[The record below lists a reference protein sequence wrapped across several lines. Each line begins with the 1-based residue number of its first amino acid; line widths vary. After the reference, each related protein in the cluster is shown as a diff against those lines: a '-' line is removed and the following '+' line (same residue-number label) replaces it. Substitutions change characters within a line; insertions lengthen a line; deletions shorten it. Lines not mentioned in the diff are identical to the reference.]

1 MEPNIRAYLT
11 LRGMIG
17 ASLFMISGLIA
28 LYISYSRISII
39 ETVIEVVCLLV
50 VAPAACLWINHN
62 PTSKSQQSSVSQ

>member
-62 PTSKSQQSSVSQ
+62 PTSTSQQSSVSQ